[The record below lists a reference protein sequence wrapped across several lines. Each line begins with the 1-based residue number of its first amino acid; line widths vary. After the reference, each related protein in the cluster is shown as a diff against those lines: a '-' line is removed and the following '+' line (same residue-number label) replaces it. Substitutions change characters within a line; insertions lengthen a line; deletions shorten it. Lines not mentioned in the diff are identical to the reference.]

1 MISPLGSPH
10 APRAVMAMEPAE
22 EETSEDVE
30 DERERI
36 SKIGARLC
44 QCVPCAVPRHSAEF
58 EYCSYNS
65 IPHPRVGEARVE
77 CAAGKCFPKK
87 WAKLPPRPCR

>member
-30 DERERI
+30 DERERN
-36 SKIGARLC
+36 SKIRARPPVRNKLVVTAMAADRRASATRE
-44 QCVPCAVPRHSAEF
+44 QEVFHRKVGHIPRHSPVSSLDSVSALF
-58 EYCSYNS
+58 Q
-65 IPHPRVGEARVE
+65 
-77 CAAGKCFPKK
+77 F
-87 WAKLPPRPCR
+87 